1 MAQALRRF
9 PLFVSAALL
18 AGCPSDGTSS
28 SADSGTDESS
38 DTGAMTSPTT
48 TATTTTATTTSP
60 TTTMADSSTTSEE
73 SSSDTGS
80 TDPTSTGTD
89 ESSSSESGSE
99 SSSSSGG
106 VLCTAPELECDGEC
120 IDPETSL
127 AFCGATDCTMGE
139 VGVACAPSG
148 SCVKGECLDT
158 CDNCSF
164 ESGDFTGWTTVDLEG
179 PFVPLTV
186 DVAGVVQDL
195 GTWSTFTTAPTDGLY
210 SAITGFDGNG
220 ATSLTGPIQI
230 GQDITLDADTPANL
244 EFDYR
249 VSWNMVDFV
258 VSTADRTLQVQIEPE
273 GGGEPMDTEV
283 ILTAAAATIEDDTGD
298 LVGVVDLGPYAG
310 TTVYVRIMFI
320 VPEDSSGPALATIDD
335 VRVVAQ

>member
-1 MAQALRRF
+1 
-9 PLFVSAALL
+9 
-18 AGCPSDGTSS
+18 
-28 SADSGTDESS
+28 
-38 DTGAMTSPTT
+38 MTSPTT
-48 TATTTTATTTSP
+48 TATTTTATTTTSP
-60 TTTMADSSTTSEE
+60 TTTMADSSTTSDE
-73 SSSDTGS
+73 SSDSGS
-80 TDPTSTGTD
+80 TEATSTGTGS
-89 ESSSSESGSE
+89 ESSSESGSE
-99 SSSSSGG
+99 SSSSTDA
-106 VLCTAPELECDGEC
+106 VRCTAPEIACDGEC
-120 IDPETSL
+120 IDPGTSQ
-127 AFCGATDCTMGE
+127 AFCGATDCTMGD

-164 ESGDFTGWTTVDLEG
+164 ESGDLTGWNTVDLEA

-186 DVAGVVQDL
+186 DDAGFVQDL
-195 GTWSTFTTAPTDGLY
+195 GTWTTFTTAPTDGLY
-210 SAITGFDGNG
+210 AAVTGFDGNG

-258 VSTADRTLQVQIEPE
+258 MSTADRTLQVQIEPE

-283 ILTAAAATIEDDTGD
+283 ILTATAATIEDDTGD

-320 VPEDSSGPALATIDD
+320 VPEDMSGPALATIDD
-335 VRVVAQ
+335 VRVVPQ